1 MKVVVALI
9 LGLCMNNAFAKDDYQ
24 IQAETKFNAMSA
36 QEAYESSF
44 KQRSMSVQMPGTST
58 WVSGREVCIAGNS
71 VRTINPVSYCVQ
83 WTGKDKDGD
92 VRTFDN
98 YLDAKN
104 ILKGNVADKCSG
116 KVHKILSTPINYSAT
131 KCTLWSAKGGDDDN
145 WETKYFSSKSKAEDY
160 GGEAVCAKTE
170 TYTAT
175 YPTTFKVEFFRN
187 EVENNRYLGSHTY
200 AVARCGGG
208 TIPDVEAF

>member
-9 LGLCMNNAFAKDDYQ
+9 LGLCASNAFAWDYQ
-24 IQAETKFNAMSA
+24 QEAEAKFDKMSA
-36 QEAYESSF
+36 QQAYTSNF
-44 KQRSMSVQMPGTST
+44 KQRTMSVQMPGTST
-58 WVSGREVCIAGNS
+58 WVSGKEVCVAGNT

-92 VRTFDN
+92 IRTFDN
-98 YLDAKN
+98 YLEAKN
-104 ILKGNVADKCSG
+104 ILKGNINGNCSG

-160 GGEAVCAKTE
+160 GNNVTCAKTE
-170 TYTAT
+170 AFTAT
-175 YPTTFKVEFFRN
+175 YPTTFKVDFYRN
-187 EVENNRYLGSHTY
+187 KLEDNQYLGSHTY

-208 TIPDVEAF
+208 TIPSVEAF